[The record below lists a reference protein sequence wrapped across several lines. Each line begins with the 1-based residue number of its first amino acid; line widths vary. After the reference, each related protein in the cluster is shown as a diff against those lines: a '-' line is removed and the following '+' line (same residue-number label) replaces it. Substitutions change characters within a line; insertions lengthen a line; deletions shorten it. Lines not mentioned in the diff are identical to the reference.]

1 MGPNL
6 RSVDYV
12 DSTLNGKDSNCAL
25 LVYASTSVVMK
36 EWDFMQQQQK
46 KAVRTVNKWVWAIE
60 INSAAVW
67 EMPRVKWEV
76 QWLHSKYD
84 ATAELA

>member
-36 EWDFMQQQQK
+36 ELDSMQQK
-46 KAVRTVNKWVWAIE
+46 KSCEDCE

>member
-12 DSTLNGKDSNCAL
+12 ESTLNGKDSNCAL

-36 EWDFMQQQQK
+36 EWDFMQQQK
-46 KAVRTVNKWVWAIE
+46 KSCEDCEQVGMSYRN
-60 INSAAVW
+60 
-67 EMPRVKWEV
+67 
-76 QWLHSKYD
+76 
-84 ATAELA
+84 